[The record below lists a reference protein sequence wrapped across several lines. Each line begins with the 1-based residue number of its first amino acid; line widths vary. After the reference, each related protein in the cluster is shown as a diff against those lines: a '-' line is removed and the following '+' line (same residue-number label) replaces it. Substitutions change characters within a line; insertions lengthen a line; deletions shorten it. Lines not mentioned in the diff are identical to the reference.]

1 MSMGLLFPLKHILQ
15 IFRKSATPAY
25 MWDKVTTLG
34 EPAVGVGRGLL
45 PDDKNRLGQAHLVL
59 QEQQYIA
66 GAQLQGRV

>member
-1 MSMGLLFPLKHILQ
+1 
-15 IFRKSATPAY
+15 